1 MNKGIWFG
9 IGAYVMWGLFPIYW
23 KWLQQVPALQLLSH
37 RIVWSFITLLITIFL
52 LHQWGTFR
60 SVALKRRVLR
70 IYLLAAILI
79 GFNWGLY
86 VWAVN
91 AGFILETSLGY
102 FINPLL
108 NVLVGV
114 IVLHERLRPLQ
125 WVAIGLAAVGVLY
138 LAVVYGSLPWI
149 ALGLAFSFS
158 FYGFVKKKAPLGSL
172 YGLTIET
179 GALFIPAVLYLM
191 FSDFNGTGA
200 FLHEGLRADLLM
212 IGAGLVTTIPLL
224 MFSSAAQRIPFSW
237 VGILQYISPSLQFLI
252 GALIYKETLSPAR
265 FIGYCIVWVA
275 LLAIGVDGLRARR
288 AQVLPAPAE

>member
-9 IGAYVMWGLFPIYW
+9 IGAYVLWGLFPIYW

-37 RIVWSFITLLITIFL
+37 RIAWSFITLIITIL
-52 LHQWGTFR
+52 LLRQWGSFR
-60 SVALKRRVLR
+60 TAALTKRVLR
-70 IYLLAAILI
+70 VYLLAAILI

-114 IVLHERLRPLQ
+114 VILHEHLRPLQ
-125 WVAIGLAAVGVLY
+125 WTAIALAAVGVLY
-138 LAVVYGSLPWI
+138 LTVVYGSLPWI
-149 ALGLAFSFS
+149 ALALAISFS

-179 GALFIPAVLYLM
+179 GALFIPAILYLLYT
-191 FSDFNGTGA
+191 DINGVGA
-200 FLHEGLRADLLM
+200 FTHLGLKADLLM

-237 VGILQYISPSLQFLI
+237 VGILQYIAPTLQFMI
-252 GALIYKETLSPAR
+252 GAFIYKETLTPSR
-265 FIGYCIVWVA
+265 FFGYCIVWVA
-275 LLAIGVDGLRARR
+275 LLVIGADGLFARR
-288 AQVLPAPAE
+288 AQAATAAAK

>member
-1 MNKGIWFG
+1 VNKGIWLG
-9 IGAYVMWGLFPIYW
+9 IGAYAIWGVFPIYW

-52 LHQWGTFR
+52 LHQWKSFR
-60 SVALKRRVLR
+60 SAALKRDVLR

-91 AGFILETSLGY
+91 AGFILEASLGY

-114 IVLHERLRPLQ
+114 IILHERLRPLQ

-138 LAVVYGSLPWI
+138 LTIIYGSLPWI

-172 YGLTIET
+172 FGLTIET
-179 GALFIPAVLYLM
+179 GALFIPALLYLVG
-191 FSDFNGTGA
+191 SDFRGTGA

-212 IGAGLVTTIPLL
+212 VGAGLVTTVPLL
-224 MFSSAAQRIPFSW
+224 MFSSAARRIPFSW
-237 VGILQYISPSLQFLI
+237 VGILQYISPTLQFLI
-252 GALIYKETLSPAR
+252 GAFIYKEALSPAR
-265 FIGYCIVWVA
+265 FLGYCIVWIA
-275 LLAIGVDGLRARR
+275 LLTIGVDGLHARR
-288 AQVLPAPAE
+288 SQVLPTPAR